1 MINQEIW
8 IEKSPELYNIAE
20 KLASLYRL
28 EIEKAG
34 AVATGRLKNF
44 DWNIKLDQDTL
55 KLVFTLP
62 DYYYYIE
69 KGRKPTKRGEG
80 GVLVKAIYEWIQ
92 DKGITP
98 KTKVNKKTG
107 KKYQPT
113 QKQLAY
119 AIANAI
125 HQQGYF
131 RPGHY
136 GKKPL
141 ELAMN
146 YGKQQGLKDQFLQ
159 TVGQM
164 LGREVHDE
172 ILTLQTK

>member
-1 MINQEIW
+1 MVDNNNW
-8 IEKSPELYNIAE
+8 ITFSPQLYDIGK
-20 KLASLYRL
+20 KLADLYRL
-28 EIEKAG
+28 ELEKAG
-34 AVATGRLKNF
+34 AVATGNLKNF
-44 DWNIKLDQDTL
+44 DYDVKLDQDTL

-69 KGRKPTKRGEG
+69 SGRGPTKRGEN
-80 GVLVKAIYEWIQ
+80 GVLVRAIYEWIQ

-98 KTKVNKKTG
+98 KPITRKNG
-107 KKYQPT
+107 KKYTPT

-119 AIANAI
+119 AIAKTI
-125 HQQGYF
+125 HKEGYF
-131 RPGHY
+131 RPGHH

-141 ELAMN
+141 EIAMD

-164 LGREVHDE
+164 LGREIHDE

>member
-20 KLASLYRL
+20 KLANLYRL
-28 EIEKAG
+28 ELEKAG
-34 AVATGRLKNF
+34 AVATGNLKNF
-44 DWNIKLDQDTL
+44 NYDVKLDQDML
-55 KLVFTLP
+55 KLVFELP

-69 KGRKPTKRGEG
+69 SGRKPTKRGEG

-98 KTKVNKKTG
+98 KPITRKNG
-107 KKYQPT
+107 RKYQPT

-119 AIANAI
+119 AIAKTI
-125 HQQGYF
+125 HREGYF
-131 RPGHY
+131 RPGHH

-141 ELAMN
+141 EQAMN
-146 YGKQQGLKDQFLQ
+146 YGQQQGLKDQFLQ

-172 ILTLQTK
+172 ILALQIK

>member
-20 KLASLYRL
+20 KLADLYRL

-34 AVATGRLKNF
+34 AVATGNLKNF
-44 DWNIKLDQDTL
+44 NYDIKLDQDTL

-69 KGRKPTKRGEG
+69 SGRRPTKRSEN

-98 KTKVNKKTG
+98 RPKIDRKTG
-107 KKYQPT
+107 RKYTPT
-113 QKQLAY
+113 PKQLAY
-119 AIANAI
+119 AIANTI
-125 HQQGYF
+125 HREGYF
-131 RPGHY
+131 RPGHH

-141 ELAMN
+141 EQAMN
-146 YGKQQGLKDQFLQ
+146 FGKQQGLKDQFLQ
-159 TVGQM
+159 TVGEM
-164 LGREVHDE
+164 FGREIHDE
-172 ILTLQTK
+172 LLTLQTK

>member
-1 MINQEIW
+1 MINQDKF
-8 IEKSPELYNIAE
+8 IEYSPQLYDIGK
-20 KLASLYRL
+20 KLADLYRL

-34 AVATGRLKNF
+34 AVATGNLKNF
-44 DWNIKLDQDTL
+44 NYDVKLDQDTL

-62 DYYYYIE
+62 EYYYYIE
-69 KGRKPTKRGEG
+69 SGRKPTKRGEG

-98 KTKVNKKTG
+98 KPITRKNG
-107 KKYQPT
+107 RKYQPT

-119 AIANAI
+119 AIAKTI
-125 HQQGYF
+125 HREGYF
-131 RPGHY
+131 RPGHH

-141 ELAMN
+141 EQAMN

-164 LGREVHDE
+164 LGREIHDE
-172 ILTLQTK
+172 ILTLQIK

>member
-8 IEKSPELYNIAE
+8 IENSPELYNIAE
-20 KLASLYRL
+20 KLANLYRL

-34 AVATGRLKNF
+34 AVATGSLKNF
-44 DWNIKLDQDTL
+44 NYDVKLDQDTL

-69 KGRKPTKRGEG
+69 SGRGPTKRGEN

-98 KTKVNKKTG
+98 KPITRKNG
-107 KKYQPT
+107 RKYQPT

-119 AIANAI
+119 AIAKTI
-125 HQQGYF
+125 HREGYF
-131 RPGHY
+131 RPGHH

-172 ILTLQTK
+172 LLTLQTK